1 MTGRPMATP
10 GVSAGDVLGLIRGH
24 AVVTRA
30 DIRRLTGL
38 SRTAVTL
45 RVEQLLDRGL
55 VAERADGGSTG
66 GRPPTRLVFNP
77 ESGVVLAASIGASR
91 AQVAVCDL
99 VGRVLAESEFA
110 VPPEG
115 LTEAMLVEAAEQMD
129 RLLERVAGETPGSPD
144 GWASDAPVGRTVYG
158 VGISVPSAVDIATGH
173 SMGPGLGLGDVAVAE
188 YFSARFG
195 VPVRVDSDVNALAL
209 AEHARH
215 PQVADLLL
223 LKASTGIG
231 AGIIAGGRLLR
242 GAWGGAGEIGHIK
255 VAHAPE
261 RPCRCGDMHCL
272 ETVAGGWALLEQ
284 LAAQGKTI
292 SGLPELVDLAAA
304 GDPDATRVIRD
315 AGRRIGEV
323 LAAAVNLLN
332 PEVIIVRGDLSHA
345 FEPLAAGMR
354 EVIYQRSSALA
365 TRSLRVEPG
374 AQDAPSGVAACA
386 AMILDQVLAP
396 AAVNALLD
404 G

>member
-10 GVSAGDVLGLIRGH
+10 GVSAGDVLGLIRDND
-24 AVVTRA
+24 VVTRA

-45 RVEQLLDRGL
+45 RVEQLLERGL
-55 VAERADGGSTG
+55 VVERADGGSTG
-66 GRPPTRLVFNP
+66 GRPPTRLMFNP
-77 ESGVVLAASIGASR
+77 ESGLVLAASTGASR

-99 VGRVLAESEFA
+99 AGRVLAESEFA
-110 VPPEG
+110 VPATG
-115 LTEAMLVEAAEQMD
+115 VTESLLVSAAERMD
-129 RLLERVAGETPGSPD
+129 ALIERIERPRRAV
-144 GWASDAPVGRTVYG
+144 RG
-158 VGISVPSAVDIATGH
+158 VGVSVPSAVDVATGH
-173 SMGPGLGLGDVAVAE
+173 SVGTGPALGEVAVAE
-188 YFSARFG
+188 YFTARFG

-215 PQVADLLL
+215 PDVCDLLL

-231 AGIIAGGRLLR
+231 VGIIAGGRLLR

-255 VAHAPE
+255 VAGAPD

-284 LAAQGKTI
+284 LAGQGKTVP
-292 SGLPELVDLAAA
+292 GLPELVELVRA
-304 GDPDATRVIRD
+304 GDPDALRVVRE

-332 PEVIIVRGDLSHA
+332 PALIIVRGDLSHA
-345 FEPLAAGMR
+345 YEPLAAGMR
-354 EVIYQRSSALA
+354 ELIYQRSSALA
-365 TRSLRVEPG
+365 TRALRVEPG
-374 AQDAPSGVAACA
+374 APDAPTGVAACA
-386 AMILDQVLAP
+386 AMILDQVLSP
-396 AAVNALLD
+396 SAVNAMLD
-404 G
+404 A